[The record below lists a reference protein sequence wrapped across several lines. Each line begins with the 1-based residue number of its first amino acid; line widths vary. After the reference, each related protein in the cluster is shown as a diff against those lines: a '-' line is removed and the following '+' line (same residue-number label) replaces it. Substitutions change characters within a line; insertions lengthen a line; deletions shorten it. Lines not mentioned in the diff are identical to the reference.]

1 MKRPNPFINIFLGFI
16 IKIFALFKGQ
26 RIIKTC
32 KIEAPAIIL
41 TNHTSFYDF
50 LYTAAA
56 MYPKRVTYLAARK
69 MFYEPGTGFFLRLA
83 RAIPKSLMQADSTS
97 IIKSLRILKK
107 KGIIS
112 IFPEG
117 QISPS
122 GRSLKPAFSIAKFI
136 KKANVNV
143 YMVKH
148 FGAGLVNPPW
158 SKKSFKG
165 RIETVKELIISKEE
179 LVGLDLDTIYKVVCD
194 KLYYSASED
203 NLIKRYKYKLNDIA
217 NLENV
222 IYQCPSCG
230 HEGLVAEKVQ
240 LRCPKCDTILQYDE
254 YGLLN
259 GIGIDQLFMKQEE
272 SVRKQIDEDKNYQ
285 ISGKTRLMTFKDQA
299 LVEVGSGTL
308 TIKNFEYIYQ
318 GTMFGETK
326 KLVFMAKNIPSL
338 PSDIGR
344 NVQIYEGD
352 IIYQFEMD
360 VKWLPTKMVHV
371 GEYLYY
377 LKNKQDK

>member
-1 MKRPNPFINIFLGFI
+1 
-16 IKIFALFKGQ
+16 
-26 RIIKTC
+26 
-32 KIEAPAIIL
+32 
-41 TNHTSFYDF
+41 
-50 LYTAAA
+50 
-56 MYPKRVTYLAARK
+56 
-69 MFYEPGTGFFLRLA
+69 
-83 RAIPKSLMQADSTS
+83 
-97 IIKSLRILKK
+97 
-107 KGIIS
+107 
-112 IFPEG
+112 
-117 QISPS
+117 
-122 GRSLKPAFSIAKFI
+122 
-136 KKANVNV
+136 
-143 YMVKH
+143 MVKH

>member
-26 RIIKTC
+26 RVIKKC
-32 KIEAPAIIL
+32 KITAPAIIL

-83 RAIPKSLMQADSTS
+83 RAIPKSLMQADSTATL
-97 IIKSLRILKK
+97 KSLRILKK

-165 RIETVKELIISKEE
+165 RIETI
-179 LVGLDLDTIYKVVCD
+179 
-194 KLYYSASED
+194 
-203 NLIKRYKYKLNDIA
+203 
-217 NLENV
+217 
-222 IYQCPSCG
+222 
-230 HEGLVAEKVQ
+230 
-240 LRCPKCDTILQYDE
+240 
-254 YGLLN
+254 
-259 GIGIDQLFMKQEE
+259 
-272 SVRKQIDEDKNYQ
+272 
-285 ISGKTRLMTFKDQA
+285 
-299 LVEVGSGTL
+299 
-308 TIKNFEYIYQ
+308 
-318 GTMFGETK
+318 
-326 KLVFMAKNIPSL
+326 
-338 PSDIGR
+338 
-344 NVQIYEGD
+344 
-352 IIYQFEMD
+352 
-360 VKWLPTKMVHV
+360 
-371 GEYLYY
+371 
-377 LKNKQDK
+377 

>member
-26 RIIKTC
+26 RIIKKC
-32 KIEAPAIIL
+32 KITAPAIIL

-83 RAIPKSLMQADSTS
+83 RAIPKSLMQADSTATL
-97 IIKSLRILKK
+97 KSLRILKK

-122 GRSLKPAFSIAKFI
+122 GRSLNPAFSIAKFI

-143 YMVKH
+143 YIVKH

-165 RIETVKELIISKEE
+165 RIETIKELIISKEE
-179 LVGLDLDTIYKVVCD
+179 LVKLELDTIYQTVCD

-203 NLIKRYKYKLNDIA
+203 NLKKQYKYKLNDIA

-222 IYQCPSCG
+222 IYQCPSCKY
-230 HEGLVAEKVQ
+230 EGLIAEKTH
-240 LRCPKCDTILQYDE
+240 LRCPKCNTILQYDS

-259 GIGIDQLFMKQEE
+259 GVGIDELFKKQEAL
-272 SVRKQIDEDKNYQ
+272 VRKEIDENNDYQ
-285 ISGKTRLMTFKDQA
+285 ISGTTRLMTFKDEA

-318 GTMFGETK
+318 GNMYGESK
-326 KLVFMAKNIPSL
+326 ELIFLAKNIPSL

-352 IIYQFEMD
+352 VIYQFEMD

-377 LKNKQDK
+377 LKNKQ

>member
-1 MKRPNPFINIFLGFI
+1 LGFI

-56 MYPKRVTYLAARK
+56 MYPNRVTYLAARK
-69 MFYEPGTGFFLRLA
+69 MFFEPGTGFFLRLA
-83 RAIPKSLMQADSTS
+83 RAIPKSLMQADSTAT
-97 IIKSLRILKK
+97 IKSLRILKK

-122 GRSLKPAFSIAKFI
+122 GRSLTPAFSIAKLI
-136 KKANVNV
+136 KKSKVNV

-179 LVGLDLDTIYKVVCD
+179 LVDMDLETIYKVVCD

-203 NLIKRYKYKLNDIA
+203 NLKKQYKYKLNDIA

-240 LRCPKCDTILQYDE
+240 LRCPKCNIILKYDE

-259 GIGIDQLFMKQEE
+259 GLGIDQLFMKQEE
-272 SVRKQIDEDKNYQ
+272 SVRKQIDEDENYQ

-308 TIKNFEYIYQ
+308 TIKNFEYVYQ
-318 GTMFGETK
+318 GTMLGETK
-326 KLVFMAKNIPSL
+326 EFIFMAKNIPSL

-352 IIYQFEMD
+352 VIYQFEMD

-371 GEYLYY
+371 GEYLYH
-377 LKNKQDK
+377 LKNQ